1 MAALLLLLS
10 YPAQGR
16 GPGAYSLSNFT
27 ISVFTTLNAQTNLPS
42 LYYIL
47 SVLTQY
53 KNETTLFYVGL
64 GWDWIRSKWDLR
76 FELISWTWMAWLG
89 MVEMSDQT
97 ASIKF
102 PGKSYRHLCFLSYL
116 ILACVV

>member
-64 GWDWIRSKWDLR
+64 FWDWIRSKWDLR
-76 FELISWTWMAWLG
+76 FELISWTCDGMAWDG
-89 MVEMSDQT
+89 
-97 ASIKF
+97 
-102 PGKSYRHLCFLSYL
+102 
-116 ILACVV
+116 